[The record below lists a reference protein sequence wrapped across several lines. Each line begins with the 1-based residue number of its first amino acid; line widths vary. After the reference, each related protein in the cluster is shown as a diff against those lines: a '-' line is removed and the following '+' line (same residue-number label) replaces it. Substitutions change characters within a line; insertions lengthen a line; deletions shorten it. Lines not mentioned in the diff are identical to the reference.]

1 MENMLK
7 QVRVRFSGQEKP
19 EEPRSARQGRIPPLK
34 TPSFKDG
41 SQNKRPGNWFRR
53 QFSGQ
58 TNQDYD
64 SNRTEQAVAVAA
76 AASAITSLNASSTP
90 EQKKI
95 SMGPETSMTQ
105 PDRKREGLTGLIS
118 ESGRISK
125 QFSGKGSKSQDREV
139 PETATKEKTPSE
151 VAAAA
156 SRVKRTLTPTDKP
169 APSMKKTPTSIESAE
184 SMTDERP
191 IKPEITVPKP
201 ETSKPAIPHTRP
213 AIEDGTDADA
223 WERAELSKIQKRYE
237 QVNATILSWENKK
250 KKKAKKRHQ
259 KTEVGFIYIFVIQ
272 LNFFSGADK
281 YLLDLQ
287 SELERIRSR
296 ALKQFHDDIVDID
309 QIAGGAKAKAAER
322 QRNEEFKAKEKA
334 NTIRKT
340 GKLPRTCFCF

>member
-1 MENMLK
+1 MLK

-19 EEPRSARQGRIPPLK
+19 EEPRSARQRRIPSLK
-34 TPSFKDG
+34 TPSFKDNT
-41 SQNKRPGNWFRR
+41 QNKRPQNWFRR

-76 AASAITSLNASSTP
+76 AANAITSLNASSIP

-95 SMGPETSMTQ
+95 SKGPETSMTQ
-105 PDRKREGLTGLIS
+105 ADRKREGLAGLIS
-118 ESGRISK
+118 E
-125 QFSGKGSKSQDREV
+125 SGKGSKSQDTEV
-139 PETATKEKTPSE
+139 PETATKEKTTS
-151 VAAAA
+151 AAAPW
-156 SRVKRTLTPTDKP
+156 VKRTLTPTDKP
-169 APSMKKTPTSIESAE
+169 APSMKKTPTSNESAE
-184 SMTDERP
+184 PMTDVLP
-191 IKPEITVPKP
+191 IKPKITVPKP
-201 ETSKPAIPHTRP
+201 ELPPTSKPAIPPTRP

-237 QVNATILSWENKK
+237 QMNATILSWENKK
-250 KKKAKKRHQ
+250 KEKARKRLR
-259 KTEVGFIYIFVIQ
+259 KTE
-272 LNFFSGADK
+272 SD
-281 YLLDLQ
+281 
-287 SELERIRSR
+287 LERIRSR

>member
-1 MENMLK
+1 MLK

-19 EEPRSARQGRIPPLK
+19 EEPRSARQRRIPSLK
-34 TPSFKDG
+34 TPSFKDDT
-41 SQNKRPGNWFRR
+41 QNKRPQNWFRR

-76 AASAITSLNASSTP
+76 AANAITSLNASSIP

-95 SMGPETSMTQ
+95 SSKGPETSMTQ
-105 PDRKREGLTGLIS
+105 ADRKREGLAGLIS
-118 ESGRISK
+118 E
-125 QFSGKGSKSQDREV
+125 SGKGSKSQDREV
-139 PETATKEKTPSE
+139 PETATKEKTTS
-151 VAAAA
+151 AAAPW
-156 SRVKRTLTPTDKP
+156 VKRTLTPTDKP

-184 SMTDERP
+184 PMTDVLP
-191 IKPEITVPKP
+191 IKPKITVPKP
-201 ETSKPAIPHTRP
+201 ELPPTSKPAIPPTRP

-237 QVNATILSWENKK
+237 QMNATILSWENKK
-250 KKKAKKRHQ
+250 KEKAKKRLR
-259 KTEVGFIYIFVIQ
+259 KTE
-272 LNFFSGADK
+272 SD
-281 YLLDLQ
+281 
-287 SELERIRSR
+287 LERIRSR

>member
-19 EEPRSARQGRIPPLK
+19 EEPRSARQRRIPSLK
-34 TPSFKDG
+34 TPSFKDNT
-41 SQNKRPGNWFRR
+41 QNKRPQNWFRR

-76 AASAITSLNASSTP
+76 AANAITSLNASSIP

-95 SMGPETSMTQ
+95 SKGPETSMTQ
-105 PDRKREGLTGLIS
+105 ADRKREGLAGLIS

-125 QFSGKGSKSQDREV
+125 QFSGKGSKSQDTEV
-139 PETATKEKTPSE
+139 PETATKEKTTS
-151 VAAAA
+151 AAAPW
-156 SRVKRTLTPTDKP
+156 VKRTLTPTDKP
-169 APSMKKTPTSIESAE
+169 APSMKKTPTSNESAE
-184 SMTDERP
+184 PMTDVLP
-191 IKPEITVPKP
+191 IKPKITVPKP
-201 ETSKPAIPHTRP
+201 ELPPTSKPAIPPTRP

-237 QVNATILSWENKK
+237 QMNATILSWENKK
-250 KKKAKKRHQ
+250 KEKARKRLR
-259 KTEVGFIYIFVIQ
+259 KTE
-272 LNFFSGADK
+272 SD
-281 YLLDLQ
+281 
-287 SELERIRSR
+287 LERIRSR

>member
-1 MENMLK
+1 MLK

-19 EEPRSARQGRIPPLK
+19 EEHRSARQRRIPSLK
-34 TPSFKDG
+34 TPSFKDDT
-41 SQNKRPGNWFRR
+41 QNKRPQNWFRR

-64 SNRTEQAVAVAA
+64 SNRTEQEVAVAA
-76 AASAITSLNASSTP
+76 AAYAITLLNASSIP

-95 SMGPETSMTQ
+95 SKGPETSMTQ
-105 PDRKREGLTGLIS
+105 ADRKREGLAGLIS

-139 PETATKEKTPSE
+139 PEPATKEKTTSE

-156 SRVKRTLTPTDKP
+156 PRVKRTLTPTDKP

-184 SMTDERP
+184 SMTDVRP
-191 IKPEITVPKP
+191 IEPKITVPKP
-201 ETSKPAIPHTRP
+201 ELPPTSKPAIPPTRP

-237 QVNATILSWENKK
+237 QMNATILSWENKK
-250 KKKAKKRHQ
+250 KEKARKRLR
-259 KTEVGFIYIFVIQ
+259 KTE
-272 LNFFSGADK
+272 SD
-281 YLLDLQ
+281 
-287 SELERIRSR
+287 LERIRSR

>member
-1 MENMLK
+1 MLK

-19 EEPRSARQGRIPPLK
+19 EEPRSARQRRIPSLK
-34 TPSFKDG
+34 TPSFKDDT
-41 SQNKRPGNWFRR
+41 QNKRPQNWFRR

-76 AASAITSLNASSTP
+76 AANAITSLNASSIP

-95 SMGPETSMTQ
+95 SKGPETSMTQ
-105 PDRKREGLTGLIS
+105 ADRKREGLAGLIS
-118 ESGRISK
+118 E
-125 QFSGKGSKSQDREV
+125 SGKGSKSQDTEV
-139 PETATKEKTPSE
+139 PETATKEKTTS
-151 VAAAA
+151 AAAPW
-156 SRVKRTLTPTDKP
+156 VKRTLTPTDKP
-169 APSMKKTPTSIESAE
+169 APSMKKTPTSNESAE
-184 SMTDERP
+184 PMTDVLP
-191 IKPEITVPKP
+191 IKPKITVPKP
-201 ETSKPAIPHTRP
+201 ELPPTSKPAIPPTRP

-237 QVNATILSWENKK
+237 QMNATILSWENKK
-250 KKKAKKRHQ
+250 KEKARKRLR
-259 KTEVGFIYIFVIQ
+259 KTE
-272 LNFFSGADK
+272 SD
-281 YLLDLQ
+281 
-287 SELERIRSR
+287 LERIRSR

>member
-76 AASAITSLNASSTP
+76 AASAITSLNASSIP

-223 WERAELSKIQKRYE
+223 WERAELSKIQKRYSIHME
-237 QVNATILSWENKK
+237 SAL
-250 KKKAKKRHQ
+250 
-259 KTEVGFIYIFVIQ
+259 
-272 LNFFSGADK
+272 LNRADK

>member
-1 MENMLK
+1 MLK

-19 EEPRSARQGRIPPLK
+19 EEPRSARQRRIPSLK
-34 TPSFKDG
+34 TPSFKDDT
-41 SQNKRPGNWFRR
+41 QNKRPQNWFRR

-76 AASAITSLNASSTP
+76 AANAITSLNASSIP

-95 SMGPETSMTQ
+95 SKGPETSMTQ
-105 PDRKREGLTGLIS
+105 ADRKREGLAGLIS

-139 PETATKEKTPSE
+139 PETATKEKTTS
-151 VAAAA
+151 AAAPW
-156 SRVKRTLTPTDKP
+156 VKRTLTPTDKP
-169 APSMKKTPTSIESAE
+169 APSMKKTPTSNESAE
-184 SMTDERP
+184 PMTDVLP
-191 IKPEITVPKP
+191 IKPKITVPKP
-201 ETSKPAIPHTRP
+201 ELPPTSKPAIPPTRP

-237 QVNATILSWENKK
+237 QMNATILSWENKK
-250 KKKAKKRHQ
+250 KEKARKRLR
-259 KTEVGFIYIFVIQ
+259 KTE
-272 LNFFSGADK
+272 S
-281 YLLDLQ
+281 DLA
-287 SELERIRSR
+287 RIRSR

>member
-1 MENMLK
+1 MLK

-19 EEPRSARQGRIPPLK
+19 EEPRSARQRRIPSLK
-34 TPSFKDG
+34 TPSFKDDT
-41 SQNKRPGNWFRR
+41 QNKRPQNWFRR

-76 AASAITSLNASSTP
+76 AANAITSLNASSIP

-95 SMGPETSMTQ
+95 SKGPETSMTQ
-105 PDRKREGLTGLIS
+105 ADRKREGLAGLIS
-118 ESGRISK
+118 E
-125 QFSGKGSKSQDREV
+125 SGKGSKSQDREV
-139 PETATKEKTPSE
+139 PETATKEKTTS
-151 VAAAA
+151 AAAPW
-156 SRVKRTLTPTDKP
+156 VKRTLTPTDKP

-184 SMTDERP
+184 PRTDVLP
-191 IKPEITVPKP
+191 IKPKITVPKP
-201 ETSKPAIPHTRP
+201 ELPPTSKPAIPPTRP

-237 QVNATILSWENKK
+237 QMNATILSWENKK
-250 KKKAKKRHQ
+250 KEKAKKRLR
-259 KTEVGFIYIFVIQ
+259 KTE
-272 LNFFSGADK
+272 SD
-281 YLLDLQ
+281 
-287 SELERIRSR
+287 LERIRSR

>member
-1 MENMLK
+1 MLK

-19 EEPRSARQGRIPPLK
+19 EEPRSARQRRIPSLK
-34 TPSFKDG
+34 TPSFKDDT
-41 SQNKRPGNWFRR
+41 QNKRPQNWFRR

-76 AASAITSLNASSTP
+76 AANAITSLNASSIP

-95 SMGPETSMTQ
+95 SKGPETSMTQ
-105 PDRKREGLTGLIS
+105 ADRKREGLAGLIS
-118 ESGRISK
+118 E
-125 QFSGKGSKSQDREV
+125 SGKGSKSQDREV
-139 PETATKEKTPSE
+139 PETATKEKTTS
-151 VAAAA
+151 AAAPW
-156 SRVKRTLTPTDKP
+156 VKRTLTPTDKP
-169 APSMKKTPTSIESAE
+169 APSMKKTPTSNESAE
-184 SMTDERP
+184 PMTDVLP
-191 IKPEITVPKP
+191 IKPKITVPKP
-201 ETSKPAIPHTRP
+201 ELPPTSKPAIPPTRP

-237 QVNATILSWENKK
+237 QMNATILSWENKK
-250 KKKAKKRHQ
+250 KEKARKRLR
-259 KTEVGFIYIFVIQ
+259 KTE
-272 LNFFSGADK
+272 SD
-281 YLLDLQ
+281 
-287 SELERIRSR
+287 LERIRSR

>member
-1 MENMLK
+1 MLK

-19 EEPRSARQGRIPPLK
+19 EEHRSARQRRIPSLK
-34 TPSFKDG
+34 TPSFKDDT
-41 SQNKRPGNWFRR
+41 QNKRPQNWFRR

-64 SNRTEQAVAVAA
+64 SNRTEQEVAVAA
-76 AASAITSLNASSTP
+76 AAYAITSLNASSIP

-95 SMGPETSMTQ
+95 SKGPETSMTQ
-105 PDRKREGLTGLIS
+105 ADRKREGLAGLIS

-139 PETATKEKTPSE
+139 PEPATKEKTTSE

-156 SRVKRTLTPTDKP
+156 PRVKRTLTPTDKP

-184 SMTDERP
+184 SMTDVRP
-191 IKPEITVPKP
+191 IEPKITVPKP
-201 ETSKPAIPHTRP
+201 ELPPTSKPAIPPTRP

-237 QVNATILSWENKK
+237 QMNATILSWENKK
-250 KKKAKKRHQ
+250 KEKARKRLR
-259 KTEVGFIYIFVIQ
+259 KTE
-272 LNFFSGADK
+272 SD
-281 YLLDLQ
+281 
-287 SELERIRSR
+287 LERIRSR

>member
-1 MENMLK
+1 MLK

-19 EEPRSARQGRIPPLK
+19 EEPRSARQRRIPSLK
-34 TPSFKDG
+34 TPSFKDDT
-41 SQNKRPGNWFRR
+41 QNKRPQNWFRR

-64 SNRTEQAVAVAA
+64 SNRTEQEVAVAA
-76 AASAITSLNASSTP
+76 AAYAITSLNASSIP

-95 SMGPETSMTQ
+95 SKGPETSMTQ
-105 PDRKREGLTGLIS
+105 ADKKREGLAGLIS
-118 ESGRISK
+118 E
-125 QFSGKGSKSQDREV
+125 SGKGSKSQDREV
-139 PETATKEKTPSE
+139 PEPATKEKTTSE

-156 SRVKRTLTPTDKP
+156 PRVKRTLTPTDKP

-184 SMTDERP
+184 SMTDARP
-191 IKPEITVPKP
+191 IEPKITVPKP
-201 ETSKPAIPHTRP
+201 ELPPTSKPAIPPTRH

-223 WERAELSKIQKRYE
+223 WERDELSKIQKRYE

-250 KKKAKKRHQ
+250 KEKAKKRLR
-259 KTEVGFIYIFVIQ
+259 KTE
-272 LNFFSGADK
+272 SD
-281 YLLDLQ
+281 
-287 SELERIRSR
+287 LERIRSR

>member
-19 EEPRSARQGRIPPLK
+19 EEPRSARQRRIPSLK
-34 TPSFKDG
+34 TPSFKDNT
-41 SQNKRPGNWFRR
+41 QNKRPQNWFRR

-76 AASAITSLNASSTP
+76 AANAITSLNASSIP

-95 SMGPETSMTQ
+95 SKGPETSMTQ
-105 PDRKREGLTGLIS
+105 ADRKREGLAGLIS
-118 ESGRISK
+118 E
-125 QFSGKGSKSQDREV
+125 SGKGSKSQDTEV
-139 PETATKEKTPSE
+139 PETATKEKTTS
-151 VAAAA
+151 AAAPW
-156 SRVKRTLTPTDKP
+156 VKRTLTPTDKP
-169 APSMKKTPTSIESAE
+169 APSMKKTPTSNESAE
-184 SMTDERP
+184 PMTDVLP
-191 IKPEITVPKP
+191 IKPKITVPKP
-201 ETSKPAIPHTRP
+201 ELPPTSKPAIPPTRP

-237 QVNATILSWENKK
+237 QMNATILSWENKK
-250 KKKAKKRHQ
+250 KEKARKRLR
-259 KTEVGFIYIFVIQ
+259 KTEVCFIYIFVIQ

-287 SELERIRSR
+287 SDLERIRSR

>member
-1 MENMLK
+1 MLK

-19 EEPRSARQGRIPPLK
+19 EEPRSARQRRIPSLK
-34 TPSFKDG
+34 TPSFKDDT
-41 SQNKRPGNWFRR
+41 QNKRPQNWFRR

-64 SNRTEQAVAVAA
+64 SNRTEQEVAVAA
-76 AASAITSLNASSTP
+76 AAYAITSLNASSIP

-95 SMGPETSMTQ
+95 SKGPETSMTQ
-105 PDRKREGLTGLIS
+105 ADKKREGLAGLIS

-139 PETATKEKTPSE
+139 PEPATKEKTTSE

-156 SRVKRTLTPTDKP
+156 PRVKRTLTPTDKP

-184 SMTDERP
+184 SMTDVRP
-191 IKPEITVPKP
+191 IEPKITVPKP
-201 ETSKPAIPHTRP
+201 ELPPTSKPAIPPTRP

-250 KKKAKKRHQ
+250 KEKARKRLR
-259 KTEVGFIYIFVIQ
+259 KTE
-272 LNFFSGADK
+272 SD
-281 YLLDLQ
+281 
-287 SELERIRSR
+287 LERIRSR